1 MTEESP
7 PKKSVYKSEE
17 NRQQRLKAQKT
28 YYQKNRERILAQRK
42 KLRHKTPESVEHDKN
57 VLVELYENLERYLKA
72 KKLLDTSLDSE

>member
-42 KLRHKTPESVEHDKN
+42 KLKHNKATESESVEHDKN
-57 VLVELYENLERYLKA
+57 VLVELYENLESYLKA
-72 KKLLDTSLDSE
+72 KQLLE

>member
-42 KLRHKTPESVEHDKN
+42 KLKHNKTPESVEHDKN
-57 VLVELYENLERYLKA
+57 VLVELYENLETYLKA
-72 KKLLDTSLDSE
+72 KQLLE